1 MFNKLKLKLYNYM
14 HRWYINSLFEN
25 QKLIIELNTILKY
38 HPDLASLSYKEGAK
52 NIKIYIGFETIL
64 ESPSQERH
72 LFVRLNDIIVFELSP
87 KNKILILRDGKWR
100 KAIEGMSLIALYNS
114 VKNEK
119 VKETQT
125 PHLGAFDDI
134 TEEIIC
140 SI

>member
-25 QKLIIELNTILKY
+25 QKLIIELHTILKH

-72 LFVRLNDIIVFELSP
+72 LFVRLNDMIVFELSS

-100 KAIEGMSLIALYNS
+100 KAIEGINLVALYNS
-114 VKNEK
+114 VKQEQNK
-119 VKETQT
+119 QN
-125 PHLGAFDDI
+125 HNLGVFDDI
-134 TEEIIC
+134 TEEVIC